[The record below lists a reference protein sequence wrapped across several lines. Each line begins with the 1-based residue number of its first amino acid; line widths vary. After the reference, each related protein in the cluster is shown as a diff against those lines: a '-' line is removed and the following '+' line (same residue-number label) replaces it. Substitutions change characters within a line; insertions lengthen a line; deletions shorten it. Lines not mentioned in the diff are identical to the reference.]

1 MKRMASIALS
11 LLMAS
16 AVVAEDTDS
25 KKTESAKG
33 RAILAKAAAALK
45 QVKRVSYR
53 ADYTATGWV
62 ARFVA
67 TVQGTAVMGEQ
78 SKWEIDR
85 FRCEVKL
92 QKPDS
97 SETLEFAAGSDGN
110 VFFLVDSKTR
120 TAHEDMDPAVLGSNG
135 RDIQRVLMPVFSAP
149 EPLSDELESDSIE
162 STGTATVS
170 GEECYKIH
178 VKTDTPPELVWFLSK
193 KDYLPRRVLRIY
205 PNRRDPEGEEGTTQL
220 TISDLVVNP
229 KFAEDPF
236 RLVLPEGFSK
246 TDDFAP

>member
-1 MKRMASIALS
+1 MKRMMSILLS

-16 AVVAEDTDS
+16 AAVAGDTDS
-25 KKTESAKG
+25 KKSKSADG
-33 RAILAKAAAALK
+33 RAILAKAVAALK
-45 QVKRVSYR
+45 KVKRVSYR

-62 ARFVA
+62 APFVA

-92 QKPDS
+92 QKPNS
-97 SETLEFAAGSDGN
+97 SETLEFAAGSDGE
-110 VFFLVDSKTR
+110 VFFLVDSKTK
-120 TAHEDMDPAVLGSNG
+120 TAYEDMDPAVLGSNG
-135 RDIQRVLMPVFSAP
+135 RDIQRVLMGVFSAP
-149 EPLSDELESDSIE
+149 EPFSDELEAESIE
-162 STGTATVS
+162 STGTETAG
-170 GEECYKIH
+170 GEECYKIR

-205 PNRRDPEGEEGTTQL
+205 PNRQDPEGEDGTTQL
-220 TISDLVVNP
+220 TISDLAVNP
-229 KFAEDPF
+229 KFETDPF
-236 RLVLPEGFSK
+236 TLVLPEGFRK